1 MEDAIAQ
8 FTYLPATKAER
19 ETFVALCVDEVL
31 SGHRNPL
38 ELEVMLKNLE
48 ETINAI
54 RKHPEVKEYVREEA
68 EKYSEKTFK
77 AFGVTITKTSRT
89 TYDFSGC
96 NDSTW
101 QELKDQE
108 AELKKKVK
116 EREEFLKSVK
126 PGMNIADSE
135 TGEMLLPPSTSTT
148 DSLTIKFP

>member
-77 AFGVTITKTSRT
+77 AFGVTITKTARS

-96 NDSTW
+96 NDSAW
-101 QELKDQE
+101 NDLKQKE
-108 AELKKKVK
+108 ATLKAEIK
-116 EREEFLKSVK
+116 ERETFLKSIK

-135 TGEMLLPPSTSTT
+135 TGEILLPPATSTT
-148 DSLTIKFP
+148 ESLTIKFP